1 MTNYKLWVTQF
12 GYTGR
17 LRVGDL
23 VELRGRLKESCKGKP
38 KKEKKVGLAHL
49 DGWMKMSQK
58 RHEGEAKATEERRE
72 KAAEERKRK
81 EEAELE
87 KRLEAMMLRRQE
99 DDESRPPNR
108 RRPVEDEAS
117 DPESGKEDTAL
128 GEIRPKDRP
137 RTSQN
142 PFRPLQPLYP
152 IRELNQASAPPVS
165 PPPVSPPP
173 YQHTQ
178 PRTRD
183 KGSVGE
189 WSKTLGGVLSP
200 TKGDWLDSYPIIEVA
215 SGDTDH
221 PIQLVYRTWTAGD
234 VIKATEGI
242 TKHKED
248 VGEFLKQMEE
258 LRKSYHLHGVEIEQ
272 AYRATLGIDWH
283 RVAGNWNPMGDDNGP
298 LTQGGAELDARVA
311 ALQGRIK
318 TRFSQT
324 MDSTA
329 LSKVKQGEDEP
340 WPDFRVKYEQAFRK
354 YSGITDDGNA
364 GFDLHLKNGLSGASL
379 PRVRAW
385 VEKHVVGRGE

>member
-1 MTNYKLWVTQF
+1 MGNSEGKPESPGLLKWLEQQPCKDWKIVCGEDRELMTNYKLWVTRF

-23 VELRGRLKESCKGKP
+23 VELRGRLKESCKGKQ

-49 DGWMKMSQK
+49 DGWMKIAQK

-108 RRPVEDEAS
+108 RRPVEDEAG

-128 GEIRPKDRP
+128 EEERPKDRP

-152 IRELNQASAPPVS
+152 IRELNQASAPPAS

-178 PRTRD
+178 SRRLETKD
-183 KGSVGE
+183 QWGSGQKR
-189 WSKTLGGVLSP
+189 W
-200 TKGDWLDSYPIIEVA
+200 EVYLVQLRETG
-215 SGDTDH
+215 STH
-221 PIQLVYRTWTAGD
+221 IQ
-234 VIKATEGI
+234 
-242 TKHKED
+242 
-248 VGEFLKQMEE
+248 
-258 LRKSYHLHGVEIEQ
+258 
-272 AYRATLGIDWH
+272 
-283 RVAGNWNPMGDDNGP
+283 
-298 LTQGGAELDARVA
+298 
-311 ALQGRIK
+311 
-318 TRFSQT
+318 
-324 MDSTA
+324 
-329 LSKVKQGEDEP
+329 
-340 WPDFRVKYEQAFRK
+340 
-354 YSGITDDGNA
+354 
-364 GFDLHLKNGLSGASL
+364 
-379 PRVRAW
+379 
-385 VEKHVVGRGE
+385 